1 MLLLLGYLGNGSR
14 RALASDDDVDD
25 DVETNDGLRGAAED
39 AEGAYDMLNVSKFAL
54 APGLLADLLLEE
66 LVLLADDEA
75 VRRLRRL
82 STDPSIRWR
91 PQSLVVDVVVS
102 NVSKVELA
110 PGLFLADLVDDI
122 WFVDEPDRLRRSSDD
137 HRTRWRSLAR
147 VLVADEDDWRAGMEP
162 RREGRR
168 RASGLGLELVAV
180 VASYFEDDDDD
191 DDDDEC
197 EVR

>member
-1 MLLLLGYLGNGSR
+1 
-14 RALASDDDVDD
+14 LASDDDVDD

-191 DDDDEC
+191 DDDEC